1 MSANQ
6 LNLDASWTFAK
17 GRPMDSASSSAD
29 RDPLERLAAEFLDRR
44 RRGENPSP
52 SGYADQYPQWAD
64 QILEFFPALE
74 VMEGLK
80 PESQDGTASLE
91 ERAPVYSF
99 QRLDRLGEFRI
110 VREIGHGGMGV
121 VYEALQESLGRR
133 VALKILPLHGRVDPI
148 QIERFRLE
156 SRSAARLHH
165 TNIVPVHGV
174 GEHQGVYYYVM
185 QYIQGHGLDVILA
198 DLRRLK
204 DGVVDGR
211 LNNDSGSLA
220 VARSLLT
227 GRFEIEKRD
236 GEGLTP
242 GQTVVDGRDDT
253 GPGLS
258 DSRAPVAVSS
268 SLLSQSTETGY
279 YRAVAR
285 LGVQV
290 SQALAH
296 AHGQGVLHRDIKP
309 SNLLLDI
316 AGHVWVTDFG
326 LAKLEGSEGPT
337 QTGDIL
343 GTLRYMAPERFEGWS
358 DRRGDIYGLGM
369 TLYEMLTL
377 RPAFD
382 AATRARLI
390 DQVIHDP
397 PPAPRKSNPKIP
409 RDLETIVL
417 KAIAKE
423 PAERYA
429 TAEAMAGD
437 LENYL
442 VDRPI
447 VARRSGPLERSWR
460 WCRRNRAAAALL
472 GVTGLAVLTLVG
484 LGVALSYQS
493 RLRAAYADV
502 NQQRHIAEVALS
514 NERTFLYANRVVS
527 AEHKLGDYNPY
538 RAEQLLEECPND
550 RRSWEWNYLKRQC
563 RTELRTLTGHDG
575 MVRCVIFSRDGRHI
589 FSAGLDRTV
598 RIWDASTGRLLH
610 TWDGNAVCGLALS
623 PDGRRLAAASGS
635 ASDTD
640 SVLIRDVA
648 SGEVLLSLDDRKVGH
663 SSGVA
668 FSPDGRFIL
677 IAGGDLPG
685 GDSYVRIREAS
696 TGKEVRSIPTAN
708 QPASSP
714 SFSPDGKSVLAV
726 VGGVSAYEDADQIN
740 RIVVWDV
747 DTGHERFSLKDH
759 RASVMSASFSP
770 DGRTIASGGYDS
782 VVRLWDSA
790 TGRLRQELK
799 GHLNCV
805 NQIAFSLD
813 GRRIASASDDNTV
826 ILWDAASG
834 NPSLTLSGHRGGIF
848 GLALHPD
855 GSVLVTCGYDGQIKL
870 WDTTTPKRSQVL
882 MAPGQTGGIY
892 SLAFSHQGDV
902 LAAACADHTVKLWE
916 ITAGQLRILTGH
928 HEPVWGVAYSPDK
941 RWIASA
947 AGNWRLPAQAGEVYL
962 WDARNGQLVRKMW
975 AHRGIAWTVAFS
987 PDSLRLVSGGG
998 EQAARDDHI
1007 VIWDLASDMPK
1018 RMIPFPDGGVTSVAF
1033 SPDGRQ
1039 VAAAGGNVAR
1049 IWDVETGEALVSFAG
1064 HQGGVRKVVY
1074 QGDGGG
1080 LATGGQDLTIRLW
1093 NAATG
1098 EETARLQGHSF
1109 EVTGLAFSPDG
1120 HRIASVGGDMTLK
1133 IWDTQNG
1140 QELLSLRGHDSMVGA
1155 VAFSPDGH
1163 RIATSDHQ
1171 GIIKVWDG
1179 TPVSRAAQ

>member
-1 MSANQ
+1 V
-6 LNLDASWTFAK
+6 F
-17 GRPMDSASSSAD
+17 
-29 RDPLERLAAEFLDRR
+29 
-44 RRGENPSP
+44 
-52 SGYADQYPQWAD
+52 
-64 QILEFFPALE
+64 
-74 VMEGLK
+74 
-80 PESQDGTASLE
+80 
-91 ERAPVYSF
+91 
-99 QRLDRLGEFRI
+99 
-110 VREIGHGGMGV
+110 
-121 VYEALQESLGRR
+121 
-133 VALKILPLHGRVDPI
+133 
-148 QIERFRLE
+148 
-156 SRSAARLHH
+156 
-165 TNIVPVHGV
+165 
-174 GEHQGVYYYVM
+174 
-185 QYIQGHGLDVILA
+185 
-198 DLRRLK
+198 
-204 DGVVDGR
+204 
-211 LNNDSGSLA
+211 
-220 VARSLLT
+220 
-227 GRFEIEKRD
+227 
-236 GEGLTP
+236 
-242 GQTVVDGRDDT
+242 
-253 GPGLS
+253 
-258 DSRAPVAVSS
+258 
-268 SLLSQSTETGY
+268 SQSTETGY

-290 SQALAH
+290 SQALVH

-309 SNLLLDI
+309 SNLLIDV

-397 PPAPRKSNPKIP
+397 PPAPRKHDVRVP
-409 RDLETIVL
+409 RDLETIVM

-423 PAERYA
+423 PGERYA
-429 TAEAMAGD
+429 TAAALSAD
-437 LENYL
+437 LENFL
-442 VDRPI
+442 TDRPI
-447 VARRSGPLERSWR
+447 VARRSSPAERSWR

-472 GVTGLAVLTLVG
+472 GVSGMAVLTLVG

-493 RLRAAYADV
+493 RLRVAYADV
-502 NQQRHIAEVALS
+502 NQQRQIAEVALS

-527 AEHKLGDYNPY
+527 AEQKLGDHNPY
-538 RAEQLLEECPND
+538 RAEQLLEECPSD

-563 RTELRTLTGHDG
+563 RTELRTLTGHNG
-575 MVRCVIFSRDGRHI
+575 PVNCVIFSGDGRHI
-589 FSAGLDRTV
+589 FSAGADRTV
-598 RIWDASTGRLLH
+598 RIWDASTGHLLH

-623 PDGRRLAAASGS
+623 PNGLRLTTASGS
-635 ASDTD
+635 ASDAD

-648 SGEVLLSLDDRKVGH
+648 SGEVLLSIEDRNVGH
-663 SSGVA
+663 SSGVD
-668 FSPDGRFIL
+668 FSRDGRFLL

-685 GDSYVRIREAS
+685 GHSYVRIREAS
-696 TGKEVRSIPTAN
+696 TGKEVRSILTA

-726 VGGVSAYEDADQIN
+726 VGGVSIYEDADQIN

-747 DTGHERFSLKDH
+747 DTGHERFSVKDD

-805 NQIAFSLD
+805 NRIAFSLD
-813 GRRIASASDDNTV
+813 GRKIVSASDDNTV

-834 NPSLTLSGHRGGIF
+834 NPLLTLSGHRGGIF

-855 GSVLVTCGYDGQIKL
+855 GRQLVTCGYDGQIKL
-870 WDTTTPKRSQVL
+870 WDTTTPKRSHVL
-882 MAPGQTGGIY
+882 MAPGQIGGIFG
-892 SLAFSHQGDV
+892 LAFSHHGDV
-902 LAAACADHTVKLWE
+902 LAAACADHTIKLWE
-916 ITAGQLRILTGH
+916 IPAGRLKTTLTGH
-928 HEPVWGVAYSPDK
+928 HEPVWAVAYSPDT

-962 WDARNGQLVRKMW
+962 WDARNGQLVRTMR

-987 PDSLRLVSGGG
+987 PDSLCLASGGG
-998 EQAARDDHI
+998 EQTARDDHV

-1033 SPDGRQ
+1033 SPDGRH
-1039 VAAAGGNVAR
+1039 VAAAGGKVAR

-1074 QGDGGG
+1074 QGDGGR
-1080 LATGGQDLTIRLW
+1080 LATGSADLTTRLW
-1093 NAATG
+1093 NVATG
-1098 EETARLQGHSF
+1098 QETARLQGHSF
-1109 EVTGLAFSPDG
+1109 EVAGLAFSPDG
-1120 HRIASVGGDMTLK
+1120 HRIASVGGDTTLK

-1140 QELLSLRGHDSMVGA
+1140 QELLSLRGHDSGVWA

-1163 RIATSDHQ
+1163 RIATADHQ
-1171 GIIKVWDG
+1171 GTINVWDG
-1179 TPVSRAAQ
+1179 SPVPSSSN